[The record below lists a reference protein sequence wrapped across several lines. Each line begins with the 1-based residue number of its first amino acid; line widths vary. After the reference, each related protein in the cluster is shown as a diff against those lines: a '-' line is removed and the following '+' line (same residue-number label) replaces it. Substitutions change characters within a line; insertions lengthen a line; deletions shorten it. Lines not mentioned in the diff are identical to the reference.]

1 MFVSHNA
8 DELYRSNITKTQPY
22 CITGV
27 NLRYS
32 PKKQKKN
39 GRKNGIPSREIFLNV
54 IILRKN

>member
-32 PKKQKKN
+32 PKKQKKMEEKMAFQV
-39 GRKNGIPSREIFLNV
+39 GKSF
-54 IILRKN
+54 